1 MFDAGLKYRSMTFPD
16 SFIDHDSPA
25 RMYAAA
31 AMNAEHI
38 EAKVL
43 GVLGVAQVSAR
54 RA

>member
-1 MFDAGLKYRSMTFPD
+1 MVFPD
-16 SFIDHDSPA
+16 IFIDQDSPA
-25 RMYAAA
+25 KMYAAA